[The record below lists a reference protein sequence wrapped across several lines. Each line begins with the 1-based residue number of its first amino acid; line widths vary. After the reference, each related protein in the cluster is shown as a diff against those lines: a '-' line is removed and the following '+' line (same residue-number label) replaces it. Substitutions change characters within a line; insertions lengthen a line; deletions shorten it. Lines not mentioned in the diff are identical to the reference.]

1 MGSSF
6 VETLTSI
13 IFLFV
18 KHPYDVGDRIS
29 VDKIE
34 YTVKEIRLLSTV
46 MLDGGGCSVQAPHSV
61 LNTKVSELGIGSVV
75 EALNISHAVHPEH
88 ATESSDVRDVHLR
101 RGKYTITGPGA
112 DKAY

>member
-61 LNTKVSELGIGSVV
+61 LNTKVSDNWSRKRD
-75 EALNISHAVHPEH
+75 EALSVRHAVHPQH
-88 ATESSDVRDVHLR
+88 AAESSNV
-101 RGKYTITGPGA
+101 
-112 DKAY
+112 

>member
-61 LNTKVSELGIGSVV
+61 LNTKVGNSWSRKGN
-75 EALNISHAVHPEH
+75 EALSVRHVVYPQHA
-88 ATESSDVRDVHLR
+88 AESPNV
-101 RGKYTITGPGA
+101 
-112 DKAY
+112 

>member
-1 MGSSF
+1 MSWLVGSSF

-29 VDKIE
+29 VDKVE

-61 LNTKVSELGIGSVV
+61 LNTKVC
-75 EALNISHAVHPEH
+75 
-88 ATESSDVRDVHLR
+88 ESTLEPHEETLSARC
-101 RGKYTITGPGA
+101 
-112 DKAY
+112 

>member
-29 VDKIE
+29 VDKVE

-61 LNTKVSELGIGSVV
+61 LNTKVSGSTS
-75 EALNISHAVHPEH
+75 EPHEETLSA
-88 ATESSDVRDVHLR
+88 RC
-101 RGKYTITGPGA
+101 
-112 DKAY
+112 